1 MDKKKK
7 FSEICASLLCV
18 LLYVLMGG
26 MIGFVVS
33 VFVIDARLEKEGRYD
48 SIELQH
54 QVMMEDNEE
63 YKYCPYCGE
72 ELER

>member
-1 MDKKKK
+1 MSSKTVSNLLILTI
-7 FSEICASLLCV
+7 FMVGALVGFIASTL
-18 LLYVLMGG
+18 
-26 MIGFVVS
+26 
-33 VFVIDARLEKEGRYD
+33 VFNAKLEKEGRYD

-72 ELER
+72 ELERY

>member
-1 MDKKKK
+1 MSRKTLSNLLILTI
-7 FSEICASLLCV
+7 FMVGALVGFIASTL
-18 LLYVLMGG
+18 
-26 MIGFVVS
+26 
-33 VFVIDARLEKEGRYD
+33 VFNAKLEKEGRYD

-63 YKYCPYCGE
+63 FKYCPYCGE

>member
-1 MDKKKK
+1 MSSKTVSNLLILTI
-7 FSEICASLLCV
+7 FMVGAIVGFIASTL
-18 LLYVLMGG
+18 
-26 MIGFVVS
+26 
-33 VFVIDARLEKEGRYD
+33 VFNAKLEKEGRYD

-72 ELER
+72 ELKEEI

>member
-1 MDKKKK
+1 MSRQTVSNLIIITI
-7 FSEICASLLCV
+7 FFIGAIVGFIASTL
-18 LLYVLMGG
+18 
-26 MIGFVVS
+26 
-33 VFVIDARLEKEGRYD
+33 VFNAKLEKEGRYD

-54 QVMMEDNEE
+54 QVMIEDNEE